1 MFEDPKN
8 EKKYLKIAL
17 FGDGGSG
24 KTRFALSFPNPCV
37 IDTEDGTAP
46 YKNSYDFQVKHMT
59 RWNDLKPV
67 VEWVRANPKACGTL
81 VIDSMTVFYQSL
93 INETTDYVKNKR
105 GNEILSTGDWGVI
118 KRRWS
123 ALLISLTGLPCHVIL
138 SMREKEEYEETVN
151 RQGEEV
157 RKKTG
162 NHLMEADKQTK
173 YLFDISIRCSVEKS
187 KKEKTAKFMA
197 TVDKSRYN
205 WLPMFGAYDITGK
218 RAFKELFLGHLG
230 EISKGD
236 EPAPKVGEE
245 FTTPEPLPEKPTQES
260 VAKAAADL
268 AAAAEKVAAENKVAG
283 DTTVE
288 EAKPLAK
295 GTAAV
300 GEMLDKFANPGDPN
314 EPQAT
319 PEDVK
324 VLMTRVTSLTWPDG
338 SPFRNTDGKA
348 MIKALYKVESTK
360 ELRKYQIDFLYREFG
375 EVLAGRA
382 QLALDQ
388 EGVPFVQT
396 LSGVKK

>member
-1 MFEDPKN
+1 MFEDPKK

-46 YKNSYDFQVKHMT
+46 YKNSYEFQVKHLT

-67 VEWVRANPKACGTL
+67 IDWVRTNPKECGTL

-93 INETTDYVKNKR
+93 INDVTDYVKNRR
-105 GNEILSTGDWGVI
+105 GNEVLSTGDWGVI

-123 ALLISLTGLPCHVIL
+123 ALLIALTGLPCHVIL

-218 RAFKELFLGHLG
+218 RAFKELFLPHLG

-236 EPAPKVGEE
+236 DPKPKEGES
-245 FTTPEPLPEKPTQES
+245 FVNPEPTPEKPTVET
-260 VAKAAADL
+260 VAKAAAEV
-268 AAAAEKVAAENKVAG
+268 AKAAEEVAAENETAAAS
-283 DTTVE
+283 T
-288 EAKPLAK
+288 PAK

-300 GEMLDKFANPGDPN
+300 GEMLGKFANSGDPN
-314 EPQAT
+314 EPAAT
-319 PEDVK
+319 PEDIK
-324 VLMTRVTSLTWPDG
+324 VLMTRVTDLKWPDG

-360 ELRKYQIDFLYREFG
+360 ELRKFQVDFLYREFG
-375 EVLAGRA
+375 EVLAARA
-382 QLALDQ
+382 ELALDT
-388 EGVPFVQT
+388 EGVPFVRH